1 MAKIIRLSEQK
12 KSYSDTYVIFCGKTK
27 CKMQK
32 CKSFR
37 EYPRRQPIPRPY
49 KGRGRGWG
57 RQGVLQITM

>member
-32 CKSFR
+32 CKNA
-37 EYPRRQPIPRPY
+37 
-49 KGRGRGWG
+49 K
-57 RQGVLQITM
+57 VLESIHGASPFPSLLRAITR